1 MKVFDMKKVGLRIKQ
16 LRKAGGLSQLDLA
29 RKIGVAQNTLAQY
42 ENGTSR
48 VSVEVLFKLALELEE
63 SADFI
68 LCLKD

>member
-29 RKIGVAQNTLAQY
+29 HKIGVAQNTLAQY

-63 SADFI
+63 SADFF

>member
-48 VSVEVLFKLALELEE
+48 VSVEV
-63 SADFI
+63 
-68 LCLKD
+68 